1 MCPAKPFYG
10 RFHECNTPASRAEDP
25 ATHGTLSDCSR
36 HLHGA
41 AGAAAAL
48 ERGGGRGTRRAI
60 LQGERR
66 RHPGMLQAL
75 DWNGSPAPKDG
86 PRLGRLALDL
96 LWHDAV
102 GRDKRQTLGQML
114 HLNPA
119 QTPPGCRSFSI
130 PTDLDKFAEK
140 VAQVSRQFQ
149 VLKLKT
155 GSGNVE
161 FDEAI
166 VATARKAAPDAKL
179 LVDANGGWTVEE
191 TAAILPKLVKYDL
204 TLVEQPF
211 HHDGGSESW
220 RELKYLLPS
229 HSIPLYAD
237 ESAQG
242 PDDVL
247 TLAGLVDGVNVKL
260 LKCGSIA
267 EAQTMIRFARA
278 SGMGVLLGC
287 MIESSVGVTAAAT
300 WLRLP
305 TGSIW
310 TAICMWRTMTTKAY
324 RMMNKGVSICATSLD
339 WA

>member
-1 MCPAKPFYG
+1 MVGSMSATPLHAGLKTLQLTEPF
-10 RFHECNTPASRAEDP
+10 RIA
-25 ATHGTLSDCSR
+25 HGTSTERQVLR
-36 HLHGA
+36 LHWNGA
-41 AGAAAAL
+41 VGEAPVVPYYKESAAVTL
-48 ERGGGRGTRRAI
+48 EW
-60 LQGERR
+60 LQS
-66 RHPGMLQAL
+66 L
-75 DWNGSPAPKDG
+75 DWNGSPSPKDG

-102 GRDKRQTLGQML
+102 GREKGQSLGQLL
-114 HLNPA
+114 HVDPA
-119 QTPPGCRSFSI
+119 KSPPGCRSFSI
-130 PTDLDKFAEK
+130 PTDLDEFAER
-140 VAQVSRQFQ
+140 VTQVSQQFQ

-211 HHDGGSESW
+211 HHDGGSEAW

-247 TLAGLVDGVNVKL
+247 ALAGLVDGVNVKL

-278 SGMGVLLGC
+278 SRMGVLLGC
-287 MIESSVGVTAAAT
+287 MIESSIGVTAAAHLAPLAD
-300 WLRLP
+300 WIDLDGHLYV
-305 TGSIW
+305 
-310 TAICMWRTMTTKAY
+310 ADDDY
-324 RMMNKGVSICATSLD
+324 EGVSYDEHGRLHLRDLPGLGVIPRV
-339 WA
+339 